1 MLDGNNVSTSISWF
15 KSLFTDYVEKY
26 PDLSEIYING
36 LGDDGVNRSFA
47 LK

>member
-26 PDLSEIYING
+26 PDLSEITLTVWG
-36 LGDDGVNRSFA
+36 MMV
-47 LK
+47 